1 MTTNFMTT
9 RAGLARGL
17 FLGAMLT
24 ALAACSTTR
33 MEVPGAPEVDPN
45 AGGQTND
52 PAAGFENV
60 QAGTEQ
66 DFILNVGR
74 RIFFAKGS
82 ASLDSVAKATLDK
95 QIAFLNQYPSWFA
108 KMQGF
113 ADDPGSDA
121 ALVTLSQQRADAV
134 MAYLVAGG
142 VAPGRLWSKG
152 YGKDRPVC
160 TRTENECKV
169 QNRRVVVNLQTKR
182 DETM

>member
-1 MTTNFMTT
+1 MSQASLTT
-9 RAGLARGL
+9 RAGVARTLLA
-17 FLGAMLT
+17 GAMLM
-24 ALAACSTTR
+24 ALAACSTTQ
-33 MEVPGAPEVDPN
+33 MAEAPGIDPN
-45 AGGQTND
+45 AGGATND

-60 QAGTEQ
+60 KPGSEQ

-74 RIFFAKGS
+74 RIFFASGS
-82 ASLDSVAKATLDK
+82 ASLDSVAKATIDK
-95 QIAFLNQYPSWFA
+95 QIAFMRQYPSWYA

-113 ADDPGSDA
+113 ADDPGGDA
-121 ALVTLSQQRADAV
+121 KMVTLSQSRADAV
-134 MAYLVAGG
+134 MNYMISAGID
-142 VAPGRLWSKG
+142 ANRLWAKG